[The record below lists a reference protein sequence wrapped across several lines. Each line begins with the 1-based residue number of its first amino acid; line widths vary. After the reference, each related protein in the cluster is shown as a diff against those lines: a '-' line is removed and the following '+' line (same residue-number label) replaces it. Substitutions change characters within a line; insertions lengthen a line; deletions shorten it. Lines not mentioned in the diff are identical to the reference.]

1 MNNNQE
7 LINFLNECTCSFT
20 TIQKVTDIL
29 STNNFTKLE
38 LNSKWN
44 IKPNNNYFTTL
55 SDSSIIAFK
64 IPSNPK
70 KMNIIISHSD
80 TPSIKL
86 KPNGI
91 YETDNITQFNIM
103 PYGGI
108 INYSWLDHPLSLA
121 GKITIEKNNQIK
133 EKIIDTKKPEMII
146 PSVAIHLQTDAN
158 TNLNLNSENHL
169 QPIIDINIKNMNI
182 QKFLNEPNLL
192 DYELY
197 AYSAFTPITIGTKN
211 DILISPRIDNITSV
225 YASLKAFLKT
235 TGNAIT
241 VFASFNHEE
250 IGSLTKEGADSTF
263 FKDTIKRL
271 CSSLNIDYY
280 SLISNSI
287 MLSSDN
293 THASHPN
300 YKEYNDLTGN
310 ISLGKGL
317 AITFDKGTTTDL
329 LLTSKWQKALS
340 KNNIKYQYYTS
351 RNDISG
357 GSTISNIITKHLSI
371 PCIEIG
377 IGELAMHS
385 SVEMC
390 SIKDINYLF
399 KAMQIFYL
407 LT

>member
-80 TPSIKL
+80 TPSLKL

-91 YETDNITQFNIM
+91 YETNNITQFNIM

>member
-29 STNNFTKLE
+29 SDNNFAKLE

-80 TPSIKL
+80 TPSLKL

-91 YETDNITQFNIM
+91 YETNNITQFNIM

-225 YASLKAFLKT
+225 YASLKAFLKAS
-235 TGNAIT
+235 GNAIT

-329 LLTSKWQKALS
+329 LLTCKWQKALS

>member
-29 STNNFTKLE
+29 SDNNFAKLE

-241 VFASFNHEE
+241 IFASFNHEE

-271 CSSLNIDYY
+271 CTSLNIDYY

>member
-91 YETDNITQFNIM
+91 YETNNITQFNIM

-241 VFASFNHEE
+241 IFASFNHEE

-300 YKEYNDLTGN
+300 YKEYKDLTGN

-399 KAMQIFYL
+399 KAMQFFYL

>member
-91 YETDNITQFNIM
+91 YETNNITQFNIM

>member
-29 STNNFTKLE
+29 SDNNFAKLE

-121 GKITIEKNNQIK
+121 GKITIEKNHQIE

-241 VFASFNHEE
+241 IFASFNHEE

-271 CSSLNIDYY
+271 CTSLNIDYY